1 VVFLLFSVSCRGNR
15 EPPISAGD
23 GLALSGTELNRTLA
37 VDPARVP
44 LITDCPA
51 GKAVFRTTTG
61 WSCGDLAVV
70 DPREIERLR
79 TQAQQAADTIGPV
92 AQTAEDLRGRV
103 SALEHSPPYGMAAIA
118 CTPDLSAIN
127 GNMVFQQGG
136 KLIHQ
141 SVGAFNAFCPVSA
154 THGPVTWTRLKVLYR
169 DPDGLGTTSRVKAA
183 LRHVFLRGIS
193 TEPETVAELDSDDF
207 ADTQP
212 VEHEMLINHVFDFE
226 RSYYFLQVSLEQ
238 AQPTTHAFF
247 GGFSLLD

>member
-1 VVFLLFSVSCRGNR
+1 MVFLLFSVSCRGNR

-118 CTPDLSAIN
+118 C
-127 GNMVFQQGG
+127 
-136 KLIHQ
+136 
-141 SVGAFNAFCPVSA
+141 SA
-154 THGPVTWTRLKVLYR
+154 TGHGLLSPMLNIW
-169 DPDGLGTTSRVKAA
+169 S
-183 LRHVFLRGIS
+183 S
-193 TEPETVAELDSDDF
+193 F
-207 ADTQP
+207 AP
-212 VEHEMLINHVFDFE
+212 A
-226 RSYYFLQVSLEQ
+226 SLE
-238 AQPTTHAFF
+238 
-247 GGFSLLD
+247 L